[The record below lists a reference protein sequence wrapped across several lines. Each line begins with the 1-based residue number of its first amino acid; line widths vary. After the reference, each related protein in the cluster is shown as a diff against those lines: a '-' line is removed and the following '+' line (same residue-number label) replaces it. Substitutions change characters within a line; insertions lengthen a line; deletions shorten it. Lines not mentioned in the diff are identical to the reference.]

1 LHDKC
6 KYFRRLARGWSAN
19 LEADIRKHKKD
30 LMEEYDALDILA
42 ESQLLDEPSRKRLE
56 DILTELNTYWITEET
71 KARERSRD
79 RNILEGDRN
88 TAYFHAVAN
97 QRRGK
102 KRINVLEGSDG
113 PVTDQKGMLKI
124 VTEFYKE
131 LFKKEERSDIRL
143 MNDFFSPE
151 EKVTLQENLEL
162 EKEFSEDELKMQCLG
177 LMLKGHLV
185 LMDYLSFFPI
195 LLGHY

>member
-1 LHDKC
+1 LRNKG
-6 KYFRRLARGWSAN
+6 R
-19 LEADIRKHKKD
+19 
-30 LMEEYDALDILA
+30 
-42 ESQLLDEPSRKRLE
+42 Q
-56 DILTELNTYWITEET
+56 
-71 KARERSRD
+71 RSRD

-97 QRRGK
+97 QRRRK